1 MTMSTDEIS
10 EAAANHKWREISD
23 LPAEVDSLRD
33 RELESLREV
42 WASERQSLDEG
53 SLRSLNVELAREWS
67 IETGIIEKVYSL
79 DRGVTQTLIEKGIA
93 SKYITHNAT
102 NRDPELVTRIIQGH
116 EDVLDG
122 LFAFVKNERQ
132 LTVGYIKELH
142 AALLRYQESVAVFD
156 QFGRPLDVPLERG
169 VYKKLPNNP
178 HREDGTVHEY
188 CPPEHVAS
196 EMDRLISM
204 HRHHL
209 DSGVTAH
216 IEAAWLHHAF
226 TQIHPFQDGNGRVAR
241 AIASLVLIKDDYFPF
256 LVNRD
261 DYASY
266 VDSLERADEGK
277 LPDFVSLVARFQK
290 RLLIRAISQASDA
303 KPANSVD
310 EAVRITSEML
320 VGLGRITPVA
330 WVAAKENAAFL
341 ADDFTNSRFRE
352 VAEQLEAEIGRS
364 DRGYSF
370 SAATFG
376 DPPRPE
382 LRVVAERLKYDI
394 NTAYF
399 QKAPLLQLSVKGVE
413 NYIAVSFHGI
423 GSAFR
428 GVLVASAYFQTKQ
441 EPPVVICDDLFRVSY
456 NEARTDVV
464 NRYKE
469 WLDQV
474 IIRGLA
480 EWRRALV

>member
-1 MTMSTDEIS
+1 M
-10 EAAANHKWREISD
+10 REQLRVWSD
-23 LPAEVDSLRD
+23 
-33 RELESLREV
+33 
-42 WASERQSLDEG
+42 
-53 SLRSLNVELAREWS
+53 
-67 IETGIIEKVYSL
+67 
-79 DRGVTQTLIEKGIA
+79 
-93 SKYITHNAT
+93 
-102 NRDPELVTRIIQGH
+102 QG
-116 EDVLDG
+116 
-122 LFAFVKNERQ
+122 
-132 LTVGYIKELH
+132 
-142 AALLRYQESVAVFD
+142 
-156 QFGRPLDVPLERG
+156 
-169 VYKKLPNNP
+169 
-178 HREDGTVHEY
+178 
-188 CPPEHVAS
+188 
-196 EMDRLISM
+196 RL
-204 HRHHL
+204 
-209 DSGVTAH
+209 
-216 IEAAWLHHAF
+216 
-226 TQIHPFQDGNGRVAR
+226 
-241 AIASLVLIKDDYFPF
+241 FPF

-277 LPDFVSLVARFQK
+277 LPDFVSLVAGPK
-290 RLLIRAISQASDA
+290 AVLSPSLIRAISQASDA

-330 WVAAKENAAFL
+330 WVAAKENAAYL

-352 VAEQLEAEIGRS
+352 VAEQLDAEIGRS

-382 LRVVAERLKYDI
+382 LRIVADRLKYDI

-441 EPPVVICDDLFRVSY
+441 EPPVVICNDLFRVSY

>member
-142 AALLRYQESVAVFD
+142 AALLRYQESVAVLTSSAGHWMFRWNEAYTRNY
-156 QFGRPLDVPLERG
+156 QTIR
-169 VYKKLPNNP
+169 
-178 HREDGTVHEY
+178 TVRTARFTNIY
-188 CPPEHVAS
+188 QPEHVAS

-209 DSGVTAH
+209 DSGVTAD

-226 TQIHPFQDGNGRVAR
+226 HSDSPIPGRER
-241 AIASLVLIKDDYFPF
+241 PSCASNCESGLIKDDYF
-256 LVNRD
+256 
-261 DYASY
+261 
-266 VDSLERADEGK
+266 
-277 LPDFVSLVARFQK
+277 
-290 RLLIRAISQASDA
+290 
-303 KPANSVD
+303 
-310 EAVRITSEML
+310 
-320 VGLGRITPVA
+320 
-330 WVAAKENAAFL
+330 
-341 ADDFTNSRFRE
+341 
-352 VAEQLEAEIGRS
+352 RS
-364 DRGYSF
+364 
-370 SAATFG
+370 
-376 DPPRPE
+376 
-382 LRVVAERLKYDI
+382 
-394 NTAYF
+394 
-399 QKAPLLQLSVKGVE
+399 
-413 NYIAVSFHGI
+413 
-423 GSAFR
+423 
-428 GVLVASAYFQTKQ
+428 
-441 EPPVVICDDLFRVSY
+441 
-456 NEARTDVV
+456 
-464 NRYKE
+464 
-469 WLDQV
+469 W
-474 IIRGLA
+474 
-480 EWRRALV
+480 